1 MLLPRVIGL
10 CECNKIT
17 LPHSKST
24 SERTHNF
31 AAGKGRATSFL
42 IRKDQELVTMASLI
56 SVELESLIDRV
67 NASLDPHEQMEF
79 FPLPGAGAN
88 CYHYVSEPRGACRLQ
103 LIPLG
108 PPLRRILY

>member
-31 AAGKGRATSFL
+31 AAGKCRATSFL
-42 IRKDQELVTMASLI
+42 IKKDQELVAMASLI
-56 SVELESLIDRV
+56 SVELEGLIDRV
-67 NASLDPHEQMEF
+67 NASLDRHGQMEF

-88 CYHYVSEPRGACRLQ
+88 C
-103 LIPLG
+103 
-108 PPLRRILY
+108 

>member
-56 SVELESLIDRV
+56 SVELEGLIDRV

>member
-56 SVELESLIDRV
+56 SVELEGLIDRV

-88 CYHYVSEPRGACRLQ
+88 CYHYVSEPRGRQ
-103 LIPLG
+103 
-108 PPLRRILY
+108 

>member
-31 AAGKGRATSFL
+31 AAGKCRATSFL
-42 IRKDQELVTMASLI
+42 IKKDQELVAMASLI
-56 SVELESLIDRV
+56 SVELEGLIDRV
-67 NASLDPHEQMEF
+67 NASLHPHEQMEF
-79 FPLPGAGAN
+79 FPLPRAGAN
-88 CYHYVSEPRGACRLQ
+88 CYHYVSEPRGCMSPPTNPFR
-103 LIPLG
+103 G
-108 PPLRRILY
+108 PLRRILY